1 MQFEIIPTE
10 QFEKDIQYYLK
21 KKKFRHILDD
31 VSYVID
37 ELENGNLIG
46 DAIPDL
52 TFDDNATV
60 KVRIA
65 NTDTKV
71 GKSNGYRMIYYA
83 VKDDCEIYLLTI
95 YYKKDDN
102 RIPSNKEIEDLVKN
116 YCLQVYRIL
125 SYLLCL
131 FTFLQVYSAVL

>member
-1 MQFEIIPTE
+1 MKFEVIPTPR
-10 QFEKDIQYYLK
+10 FEDDVEYYLK
-21 KKKFRHILDD
+21 KKKFKHILED
-31 VSYVID
+31 VEEVIE

-46 DAIPDL
+46 DSIPGL
-52 TFDDNATV
+52 TFDDKETV

-83 VKDDCEIYLLTI
+83 VKSDCEIYLLTI

-102 RIPSNKEIEDLVKN
+102 RIPSNKEIEKLVKE
-116 YCLQVYRIL
+116 YC
-125 SYLLCL
+125 
-131 FTFLQVYSAVL
+131 F

>member
-1 MQFEIIPTE
+1 MKFEVIPTRR
-10 QFEKDIQYYLK
+10 FEDDVEYYLK
-21 KKKFRHILDD
+21 KKKFKHILED
-31 VSYVID
+31 VEEIIE

-46 DAIPDL
+46 DSIPGL
-52 TFDDNATV
+52 TFDDKETV

-83 VKDDCEIYLLTI
+83 VKSDCEIYLLTI

-102 RIPSNKEIEDLVKN
+102 RIPSNKEIENLVKK
-116 YCLQVYRIL
+116 YC
-125 SYLLCL
+125 
-131 FTFLQVYSAVL
+131 F